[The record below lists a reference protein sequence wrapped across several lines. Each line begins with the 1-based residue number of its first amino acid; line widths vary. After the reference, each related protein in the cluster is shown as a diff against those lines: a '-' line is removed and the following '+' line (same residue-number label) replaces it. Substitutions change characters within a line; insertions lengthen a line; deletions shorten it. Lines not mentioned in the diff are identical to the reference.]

1 MEQPPVDTAET
12 AVPVLCR
19 DCQVRLSGICAVLTP
34 QELAKLS
41 SATRHTHHAQG
52 DPLTM
57 ESDEVTSYATVIE
70 GVIKLS
76 RVLRDGRQQ
85 LVGLQFASDLL
96 GRLFAEESPLT
107 AEAAS
112 DLELCR
118 MPKLVLESLVGSSAL
133 LKQRLL
139 DQSLQDLDEARE
151 WMVTL
156 GRKTASERV
165 ASLLLLIATRSVGR
179 EAMNAGSVTFD
190 LPLVRSDMADF
201 LGLTIE
207 TVSRQISKLRNEG
220 IVVITSHRHVVV
232 PDIERLRRRAG

>member
-1 MEQPPVDTAET
+1 MDMQSVEAAIPAQCTS
-12 AVPVLCR
+12 CR
-19 DCQVRLSGICAVLTP
+19 VRRRGICAVLTSE
-34 QELAKLS
+34 ELHRLAGQ
-41 SATRHTHHAQG
+41 TRHTFHQPGEA
-52 DPLTM
+52 LTM
-57 ESDEVTSYATVIE
+57 ESDQVTGYATVID

-85 LVGLQFASDLL
+85 LVGLQFSADLL
-96 GRLFAEESPLT
+96 GRLYASESPLT

-112 DLELCR
+112 DVELCR
-118 MPKLVLESLVGSSAL
+118 MPKLVLESLVGTSAD

-156 GRKTASERV
+156 GRKTAAERV
-165 ASLLLLIATRSVGR
+165 ASLLLLIAARSVGKDKPL
-179 EAMNAGSVTFD
+179 EGSVTID
-190 LPLVRSDMADF
+190 LPLVRNDMADF

-220 IVVITSHRHVVV
+220 TIVISSHRHVVV
-232 PDIERLRRRAG
+232 PDVERLRRRAG